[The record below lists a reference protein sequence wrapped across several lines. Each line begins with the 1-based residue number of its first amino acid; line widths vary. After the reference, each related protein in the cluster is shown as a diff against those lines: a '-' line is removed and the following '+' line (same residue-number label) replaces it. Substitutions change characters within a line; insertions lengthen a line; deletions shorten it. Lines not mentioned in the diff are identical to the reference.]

1 MAHIIHLVDDQTP
14 TAFYGA
20 SVERV
25 IVKVG
30 QCVLY
35 MTRGE
40 ALALSTELAQA
51 VQQGDELA
59 AGALDG
65 DVPMRALR
73 KGDRVRITGN
83 GPKIASSPDD
93 GVHHFLDIGEVVT
106 VERRGDRVVDVLA
119 ERDYAGGLK
128 QTVSVEHVERV
139 GGDAR

>member
-1 MAHIIHLVDDQTP
+1 ICEMVSHVHNRKAAPMAHVIHSCRADVGDGQTP

-20 SVERV
+20 SVEQV
-25 IVKVG
+25 IVQVG

-65 DVPMRALR
+65 DVPM
-73 KGDRVRITGN
+73 TTE
-83 GPKIASSPDD
+83 ASSCRN
-93 GVHHFLDIGEVVT
+93 GLHKACEC
-106 VERRGDRVVDVLA
+106 VLA
-119 ERDYAGGLK
+119 AGHSGPCTCVRPDASDDE
-128 QTVSVEHVERV
+128 QN
-139 GGDAR
+139 GGAR